1 MFSEG
6 TLDVIRSF
14 DPPGESAGQ
23 PPSESAASNV
33 TTPPP
38 TRCRKEKLFG
48 TIRYRIFRPRQLHML
63 PAPLVVIHGG
73 PGVPSNYLMN
83 LVNVITDRTVIFYDQ
98 LGCGRSSRLAEK
110 EAYSVEFSVDDL
122 RALLNHWKLKN
133 YHLFGHSFG
142 GIVAFEFLKQEA
154 SPTASDGGDNNMTI
168 DKNKG
173 NSCLSLIL
181 SSVPTET
188 KLVESESKRL
198 LQDIRDVG
206 CEGDRVAVTFSQTH
220 ECRVIPTPLALLDA
234 YAQAGSAL
242 WRGISAVPTYKAE
255 IPTLEGVPPQRL
267 NTPCCNLRGQY
278 DFATE
283 SCVEGW
289 NRLFAN
295 AQSTVLAGC
304 SHPGLLE
311 NEQLYGDVVLSFLED
326 QDL

>member
-1 MFSEG
+1 
-6 TLDVIRSF
+6 
-14 DPPGESAGQ
+14 
-23 PPSESAASNV
+23 
-33 TTPPP
+33 
-38 TRCRKEKLFG
+38 
-48 TIRYRIFRPRQLHML
+48 ML

-110 EAYSVEFSVDDL
+110 EAYSIESSVDDL

-154 SPTASDGGDNNMTI
+154 SRTTSEDGGSNMTI
-168 DKNKG
+168 NKNQVS
-173 NSCLSLIL
+173 SCLSLIL

-188 KLVESESKRL
+188 RLVESESKRL
-198 LQDIRDVG
+198 LQDIRDSG
-206 CEGDRVAVTFSQTH
+206 CEDDQVAVTFSQTH
-220 ECRVIPTPLALLDA
+220 ECRVIPTPLALMDA
-234 YAQAGSAL
+234 YAQAGSSL
-242 WRGISAVPTYKAE
+242 WRGISAIPTYKAVL
-255 IPTLEGVPPQRL
+255 PTHGGEPSRRL
-267 NTPCCNLRGQY
+267 DTPCCILRGQY

-289 NRLFAN
+289 NVLFAN

-304 SHPGLLE
+304 SHHGLLE